1 MAEAKAYTL
10 TALLGLKS
18 TLSCLNQSIKFP
30 FLSQVAQ
37 TFSHRHLAV
46 GM

>member
-1 MAEAKAYTL
+1 MVEAKAYTL

-18 TLSCLNQSIKFP
+18 TLNCLNQSIKFLL
-30 FLSQVAQ
+30 LSKVAQ